1 MRAAFCRWPAL
12 VLLLCLAMHASR
24 PLSGQAPPSAPV
36 PGDSAPP
43 QQPTFRAGVQII
55 EVDVF
60 VTDRKGNV
68 VRDLT
73 VDDFEIVEGGAAQE
87 IRAFSLVDLPIVQGE
102 PPRED
107 VEVDVATNRDPL
119 GRLYVVLLDGPSTA
133 GPGGRER
140 TGATYDMYAKLFAR
154 QFLEEFVAP
163 GDRVA
168 VVHVQGSF
176 EDGQAFTTN
185 KRLMLTSVD
194 RYGRGPAGA
203 DSYENLTGPEMVARN
218 MATYRAIE
226 ALSARLGAISGRAK
240 AIVWVGGQMTF
251 APESVPCVS
260 PDRQILCAVS
270 AAAPTLHAAHRD
282 AIAAARRNNVTIHAI
297 DPSGLSPTAGGAN
310 DMGRRAMLRGIAE
323 DTGGT
328 AVVNSN
334 NFAAGYR
341 KIVRDHSTYYLLGY
355 TPAADHRDGR
365 FHSIEVWVKRPGL
378 TVRSRQGYLAAA
390 RDEERPDVPSSV
402 TAAARDALRLPV
414 PVAGLGLDIFATPF
428 RSPEGPG
435 GMVLLGGHVTGRIEA
450 EGRALALS
458 YRVFKTDGT
467 QQAGRFLEFAINVP
481 PERRKVMDANGLRFV
496 ERLPLPPGR
505 YEVRL
510 ATDQRDGGIGSVVT
524 HVTVPD
530 FDQRLAMS
538 GLVLAAAG
546 LDETPALQTDAQ
558 LTSILGRTPTAVRT
572 FAPGERLSA
581 FLEIYSNDARIK
593 TDQLKVTATLDN
605 DRGKSVKRL
614 SAMAVES
621 LAGVPGEN
629 GRWGFV
635 VPVALDGVQ
644 AGPYVLTVEAA
655 AKGAKAV
662 RRQVAL
668 QVTPPPR

>member
-1 MRAAFCRWPAL
+1 MRAICRWPAF
-12 VLLLCLAMHASR
+12 VLLLGLAMHASHT
-24 PLSGQAPPSAPV
+24 LSGQGSPSAPV
-36 PGDSAPP
+36 SADSAAR

-60 VTDRKGNV
+60 VTDRKGSV

-87 IRAFSLVDLPIVQGE
+87 IRAFSLVDIPIVRGE
-102 PPRED
+102 APRED
-107 VEVDVATNRDPL
+107 VEVDVATNRDRL
-119 GRLYVVLLDGPSTA
+119 GRVYVILLDGPSTS

-154 QFLEEFVAP
+154 QFIDEFVSP

-168 VVHVQGSF
+168 VVHVQGTF

-203 DSYENLTGPEMVARN
+203 DSYEDLTGPEMVARN
-218 MATYRAIE
+218 MATYRAIDT
-226 ALSARLGAISGRAK
+226 LSARLGAIGGRAK
-240 AIVWVGGQMTF
+240 AILWVGGQMTF

-260 PDRQILCAVS
+260 PDRRALCAVS

-297 DPSGLSPTAGGAN
+297 DPSGLSPTAGGLA
-310 DMGRRAMLRGIAE
+310 DMGRRAALRGIAE

-328 AVVNSN
+328 AIVNSN
-334 NFAAGYR
+334 NFAGGYR
-341 KIVRDHSTYYLLGY
+341 NIVRDHSTYYLLGY
-355 TPAADHRDGR
+355 TPATDHRDGR
-365 FHSIEVWVKRPGL
+365 FHPIEVRVKRPGL
-378 TVRSRQGYLAAA
+378 TVRSRQGYLAAG
-390 RDEERPDVPSSV
+390 RDEERPDVPSNV
-402 TAAARDALRLPV
+402 TVAARDALRLPV
-414 PVAGLGLDIFATPF
+414 PVAGLGLDLFATPF
-428 RSPEGPG
+428 RSPDGAG
-435 GMVLLGGHVTGRIEA
+435 GMVLLGGHVTGHIEA

-481 PERRKVMDANGLRFV
+481 PERRKIMDAKGLRFV
-496 ERLPLPPGR
+496 ERVALPPGR

-510 ATDQRDGGIGSVVT
+510 ATDQRDGALGSVVT

-538 GLVLAAAG
+538 GLVLAATG
-546 LDETPALQTDAQ
+546 LDETPTLQADAP
-558 LTSILGRTPTAVRT
+558 LTNILGRTPTAVRT

-581 FLEIYSNDARIK
+581 FLEIYSNDARI
-593 TDQLKVTATLDN
+593 TIDQLKVTATLDN

-614 SAMAVES
+614 TAMAVES
-621 LAGVPGEN
+621 LAGGPGEN

-635 VPVALDGVQ
+635 VPVALDGIS
-644 AGPYVLTVEAA
+644 AGPYALTIEAA
-655 AKGAKAV
+655 AKGAKPV
-662 RRQVAL
+662 RRQIAL
-668 QVTPPPR
+668 QVTPPTR